1 MYTAYA
7 LQAARRWGTTLLT
20 MQGKGHTDG
29 IVACISVALS
39 NLTSHAT
46 PAPLP
51 ATGEAVRR
59 QVMARV

>member
-1 MYTAYA
+1 M
-7 LQAARRWGTTLLT
+7 LT